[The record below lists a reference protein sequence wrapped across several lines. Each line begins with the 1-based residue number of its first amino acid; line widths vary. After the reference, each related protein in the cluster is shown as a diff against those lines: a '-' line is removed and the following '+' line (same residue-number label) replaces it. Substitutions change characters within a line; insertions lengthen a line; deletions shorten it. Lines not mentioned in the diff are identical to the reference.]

1 MSRPTDSSIRSVEAA
16 QAELRMAWETHMENS
31 QSIVRYR
38 KVAVL
43 MFYWDKSDLDTTK
56 LLKQEVTLHFTLRMG

>member
-1 MSRPTDSSIRSVEAA
+1 
-16 QAELRMAWETHMENS
+16 MENS